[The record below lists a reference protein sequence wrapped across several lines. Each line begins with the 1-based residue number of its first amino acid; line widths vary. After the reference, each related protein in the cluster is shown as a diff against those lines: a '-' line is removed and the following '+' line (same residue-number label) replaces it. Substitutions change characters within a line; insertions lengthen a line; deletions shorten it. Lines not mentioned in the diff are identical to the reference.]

1 MTFLNKMSVV
11 EAGTVYLDSD
21 LMGNDYTVTL
31 PDVVPVTAEVGG
43 LMGTMDIPLLNT
55 LDSIEATITKV
66 GVDQYAARMCTP
78 GKKNLMVKWVQDMV
92 TSSGDVSPVGCK
104 AEFTGFPKSYMPGAD
119 IEVGSASEFDCTYE
133 VFIYKLTVD
142 GTVIF
147 EINRMTGVLK
157 AWDGKKLVDYSQ
169 KFGKLL

>member
-1 MTFLNKMSVV
+1 MRRISEACPKVAVRVGAQGRLYV
-11 EAGTVYLDSD
+11 EWVQ
-21 LMGNDYTVTL
+21 
-31 PDVVPVTAEVGG
+31 
-43 LMGTMDIPLLNT
+43 PL
-55 LDSIEATITKV
+55 
-66 GVDQYAARMCTP
+66 
-78 GKKNLMVKWVQDMV
+78 VKWVQDMV